1 MKMKKILKM
10 IGLVILIV
18 LVVVMADLVRKTII
32 VSKIEKNVQQYD
44 STSNYY
50 EKRKS
55 NEGVE
60 LEIMRKEN
68 IFMAKQYKENRTT
81 IIYKD
86 ISDNTGWLI
95 TTDIDENRET
105 VKVATKYNPADNI
118 IIPNDS
124 GSLIGTNELWLCI
137 YYAASIS
144 ITTEK
149 VNGEECYKITNGSSQ
164 TYFSKDT
171 LLRKKV
177 IMGNQET
184 EIVEYTL
191 DTVTD
196 EDIKLPDLSE
206 YEIREQ

>member
-18 LVVVMADLVRKTII
+18 LVVVMADLVSKTII

-124 GSLIGTNELWLCI
+124 GSLIG
-137 YYAASIS
+137 